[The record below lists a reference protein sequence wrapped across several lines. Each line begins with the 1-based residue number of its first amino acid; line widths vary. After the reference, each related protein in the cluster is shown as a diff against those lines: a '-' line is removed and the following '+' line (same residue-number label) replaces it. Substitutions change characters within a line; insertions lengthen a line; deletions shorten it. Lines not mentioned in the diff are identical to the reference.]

1 MEQLRIQPRFPEF
14 PSWSVGLRYPRPV
27 TDRYTTDVLAPGWR
41 KAGKPQTK
49 PVTLEIG
56 LVVEDPTSGFCGAVV
71 RWENG
76 LVVLED
82 RRGKRRSFPIG
93 PGFWL
98 EGQPVELKLPVR
110 SVAEPTHTASGSRKG
125 ESQPAKTAHGS
136 RIWVEG
142 IHDAELIEKVWG
154 DDLRYL
160 GVVVEPLGGVD
171 LLADKVEEF
180 VPDEGRKLGV
190 LVDHLIQGT
199 KETKIV
205 NQVVKGPYGDHILI
219 TGHRYVDIWQAVRP
233 SALGI
238 STWPT
243 VPPGEDWKR
252 GICLGLGWDYRKQE
266 DLARAWRRILAH
278 VKTWED
284 LDRPFVTEV
293 ERLIDFVQPD
303 DLA

>member
-1 MEQLRIQPRFPEF
+1 MN
-14 PSWSVGLRYPRPV
+14 
-27 TDRYTTDVLAPGWR
+27 DRYSSDVLAPGWR
-41 KAGKPQTK
+41 TAGKPTTR
-49 PVTLEIG
+49 PVTLE
-56 LVVEDPTSGFCGAVV
+56 LDMVVEDPASGFCGAVV
-71 RWENG
+71 NWENG

-82 RRGKRRSFPIG
+82 RKGKRRSFPIG
-93 PGFWL
+93 AGFLL
-98 EGQPVELKLPVR
+98 EGQPVELKLPQR
-110 SVAEPTHTASGSRKG
+110 SAPSPTHTASGSLIA
-125 ESQPAKTAHGS
+125 EPTPAKVAQGS

-171 LLADKVEEF
+171 NLAERVEEF
-180 VPDEGRKLGV
+180 APDDGRRLGV

-205 NQVVKGPYGDHILI
+205 SGVMKGSYRDFVLI

-233 SALGI
+233 RALGI
-238 STWPT
+238 ARWPE
-243 VPPGEDWKR
+243 VPMGVDWKR
-252 GICLGLGWDYRKQE
+252 GICEGLGWDYRTPA
-266 DLARAWRRILAH
+266 DIARAWRRILAR
-278 VKTWED
+278 VTTWED

-303 DLA
+303 EEM